1 MTWNDYDVD
10 FDGGDDDDNDENCG
24 GDDPNDY
31 HGDDNITMIV
41 RFAK

>member
-1 MTWNDYDVD
+1 MTCDDYDVD
-10 FDGGDDDDNDENCG
+10 FDGGDDDDNDENGG

-31 HGDDNITMIV
+31 HGDGNITMIV